1 MNDTVKCDG
10 GLYKS
15 LQAWKDHKLHIEHE
29 VLPHSTLLLTLYKS
43 HFHQSFIRWG
53 FFLCV
58 CVSLQIETLQTKIKN
73 LREVKGHLKKVR
85 PEECQCEAPR

>member
-29 VLPHSTLLLTLYKS
+29 VLILMLNSISAVADILWCIT
-43 HFHQSFIRWG
+43 G
-53 FFLCV
+53 FVRLCV
-58 CVSLQIETLQTKIKN
+58 CVQIETLQTKIKN

-85 PEECQCEAPR
+85 PEECQCNTPR

>member
-29 VLPHSTLLLTLYKS
+29 VHPHY
-43 HFHQSFIRWG
+43 I
-53 FFLCV
+53 
-58 CVSLQIETLQTKIKN
+58 
-73 LREVKGHLKKVR
+73 LRIPVNFEGH
-85 PEECQCEAPR
+85 

>member
-29 VLPHSTLLLTLYKS
+29 VHPHC
-43 HFHQSFIRWG
+43 I
-53 FFLCV
+53 
-58 CVSLQIETLQTKIKN
+58 
-73 LREVKGHLKKVR
+73 
-85 PEECQCEAPR
+85 PRNPVNFTDH